1 MVLVTLYILMVKS
14 YCQDKYHILMSHE
27 QYEEQQKNI
36 EKIEMLLKVSQAN
49 YSTLLKIMSQ
59 LHI

>member
-1 MVLVTLYILMVKS
+1 
-14 YCQDKYHILMSHE
+14 MSHE